1 MILQACHPISL
12 NVANESRVIQ
22 GGADWWMGLREVQFE
37 VSKKKEVVV
46 VFCELSLWKLVG
58 EDELILMNILWNLL
72 QPPPS
77 RWFMNPASF
86 IWHVFFFGIF
96 SDSKLPQF
104 WHRRESRILVMRW
117 EGFLTLG
124 ICLCMAQSSNQLRR
138 GNAFF
143 PPEHPVCFFKACT
156 QRIKEMLTPAMKKPW
171 LLVVCRG
178 FYYPVIGGL

>member
-1 MILQACHPISL
+1 MSSHIAQRCQRVTCDPGW
-12 NVANESRVIQ
+12 SRLMDGPARSAIRGKQ
-22 GGADWWMGLREVQFE
+22 
-37 VSKKKEVVV
+37 KKKVVV

-117 EGFLTLG
+117 EGFLTLS

-143 PPEHPVCFFKACT
+143 SPWASSLFF
-156 QRIKEMLTPAMKKPW
+156 
-171 LLVVCRG
+171 
-178 FYYPVIGGL
+178 